1 MKPKRNHNEKN
12 NTASKN
18 TRWKIIYQN
27 EMAFMFCV
35 SKSNQIS
42 WCIFHNLFSGDLL
55 GWRLWHFTVGN
66 ASSKTT
72 LFWASYPVEDVSN
85 CLKLKSWL
93 AQGLSRPACRHI
105 FGFKSSRCLQRN
117 QKYIKNEWKRIH
129 IQQNHPNHHVWRCV
143 TAAIRQPNAHQ
154 CRHGTC
160 YHDQS
165 TMSWRCF
172 HWRFLELQNVQ
183 QTWVIKCPHWTS
195 PNH

>member
-1 MKPKRNHNEKN
+1 MIFSKGSIPSILGNCFERTMSMMSHSQKNSETPEGWATFKQMKLNMKPKRNHNEKN

-72 LFWASYPVEDVSN
+72 LLWASYPVEDVSN
-85 CLKLKSWL
+85 WL
-93 AQGLSRPACRHI
+93 TV
-105 FGFKSSRCLQRN
+105 N
-117 QKYIKNEWKRIH
+117 MKRI
-129 IQQNHPNHHVWRCV
+129 W
-143 TAAIRQPNAHQ
+143 
-154 CRHGTC
+154 
-160 YHDQS
+160 
-165 TMSWRCF
+165 F
-172 HWRFLELQNVQ
+172 FLFKITPSFLSV
-183 QTWVIKCPHWTS
+183 
-195 PNH
+195 

>member
-1 MKPKRNHNEKN
+1 MGKFKGNLAKFKFLANKEWFSPKVPFRRFWEIASKGQCLWCPIPKKNLKHLRVGPHSSRWNSIWNQKEITMKRTTRHQ
-12 NTASKN
+12 KN

-85 CLKLKSWL
+85 WL
-93 AQGLSRPACRHI
+93 TV
-105 FGFKSSRCLQRN
+105 N
-117 QKYIKNEWKRIH
+117 MKRI
-129 IQQNHPNHHVWRCV
+129 W
-143 TAAIRQPNAHQ
+143 
-154 CRHGTC
+154 
-160 YHDQS
+160 
-165 TMSWRCF
+165 F
-172 HWRFLELQNVQ
+172 FLFKITPSFLSV
-183 QTWVIKCPHWTS
+183 
-195 PNH
+195 